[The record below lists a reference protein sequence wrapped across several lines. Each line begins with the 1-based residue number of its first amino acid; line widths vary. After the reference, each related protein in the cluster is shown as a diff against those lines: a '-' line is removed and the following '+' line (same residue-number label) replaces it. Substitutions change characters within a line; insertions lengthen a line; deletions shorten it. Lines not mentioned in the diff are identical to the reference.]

1 MKQKTVFFILL
12 FIALSISAAKP
23 SNTETKYSEV
33 SVTDA
38 LSGTV
43 FKFPEGC
50 KQDSSDVNFEKAM
63 LFTPKT
69 VVSVYSMPHP
79 DDKTFTWK
87 RINEFDANNKYGTL
101 IKKTKLDNVD
111 GWIRYYNSTDKQGR
125 QVISCVTLIRGN
137 AYALYLLETA
147 YEVAD
152 CVTPAIVAS
161 TEFKNIGGR
170 RIENDGS
177 LTLTFWIVTLITVL
191 LSGVGK
197 LIFGREP
204 SAGIAIMGVITVI
217 AYALGLFFWL
227 HYGIGTTIL
236 WLVLTSC
243 VWIGVIT
250 ASTWTEFFNFLQKA
264 LDKMGG

>member
-12 FIALSISAAKP
+12 FIALSLSAAKS

-33 SVTDA
+33 SVRDA

-63 LFTPKT
+63 ILTPKT
-69 VVSVYSMPHP
+69 VVSIYSMPHP

-101 IKKTKLDNVD
+101 IKKTKLENAD
-111 GWIRYYNSTDKQGR
+111 GWIRYYNSTDKRGR

-137 AYALYLLETA
+137 AYALYLLESA
-147 YEVAD
+147 YELAD

-161 TEFKNIGGR
+161 TDFKDIDGK

-177 LTLTFWIVTLITVL
+177 LTMTFWIVTLIAVL
-191 LSGVGK
+191 LSGLGK

-204 SAGIAIMGVITVI
+204 SAGIVIMGAVTIV

-227 HYGIGTTIL
+227 NYGIGTTLL
-236 WLVLTSC
+236 WAFITTC
-243 VWIGVIT
+243 VWFGVVM
-250 ASTWTEFFNFLQKA
+250 ASTWTEFFDFLQKA